1 MVRPISDSWNKFTN
15 KVSELKLTNKV
26 SEFITKEKTNEVG
39 NNYFNTKKHN

>member
-15 KVSELKLTNKV
+15 KVSELNNKV